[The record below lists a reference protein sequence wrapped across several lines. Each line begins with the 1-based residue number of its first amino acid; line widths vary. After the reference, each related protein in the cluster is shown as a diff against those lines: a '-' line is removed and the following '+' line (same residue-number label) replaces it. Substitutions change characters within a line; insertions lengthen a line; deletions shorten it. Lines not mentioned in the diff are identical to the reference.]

1 MRCLLPSLS
10 DFSPDITIASQEDT
24 NSIDKNLTAEIAELP
39 GVEDAFGTMYEIKIP
54 AEINGNETM
63 IDLMSYEEFMLK
75 STKKS
80 VASGDLSKVYGT
92 TNYAL
97 TIFSQDS
104 HLDVGDKIKI
114 GDNEL
119 EIACV
124 ASEGIGSISG
134 SPVVV
139 CSEETF
145 TRLTGEQKYIMVN
158 IILGKDAT
166 EATVMKYASLADD
179 NSFID
184 RREMI
189 TKLRVSI
196 GYFGLQYMGF
206 W

>member
-1 MRCLLPSLS
+1 
-10 DFSPDITIASQEDT
+10 
-24 NSIDKNLTAEIAELP
+24 
-39 GVEDAFGTMYEIKIP
+39 MYEIKIP

-80 VASGDLSKVYGT
+80 VASGDLSKVYGD

-139 CSEETF
+139 CSEET
-145 TRLTGEQKYIMVN
+145 LVLEYK
-158 IILGKDAT
+158 
-166 EATVMKYASLADD
+166 
-179 NSFID
+179 
-184 RREMI
+184 
-189 TKLRVSI
+189 
-196 GYFGLQYMGF
+196 
-206 W
+206 